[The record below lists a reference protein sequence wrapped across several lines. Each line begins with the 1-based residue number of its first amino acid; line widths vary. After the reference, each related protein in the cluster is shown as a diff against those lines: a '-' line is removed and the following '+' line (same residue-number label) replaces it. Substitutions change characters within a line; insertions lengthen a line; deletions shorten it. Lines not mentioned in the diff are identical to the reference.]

1 MHGLHLA
8 SGDWM
13 VMLHGYAWGS
23 YTNQSGPRGRDEAFV
38 TFDGQAGFQL
48 QIGDEI
54 EVRRAEKP
62 LRLIRSSMRSYFEV
76 LRTKL
81 KWGER

>member
-1 MHGLHLA
+1 M
-8 SGDWM
+8 DE
-13 VMLHGYAWGS
+13 
-23 YTNQSGPRGRDEAFV
+23 RDELFV

-48 QIGDEI
+48 QAGDEI
-54 EVRRAEKP
+54 AVQRAEQP
-62 LRLIRSSMRSYFEV
+62 LRLINPTTRSYFEV

>member
-1 MHGLHLA
+1 MT
-8 SGDWM
+8 D
-13 VMLHGYAWGS
+13 
-23 YTNQSGPRGRDEAFV
+23 RDEAFV

-48 QIGDEI
+48 QVGDDI
-54 EVRRAEKP
+54 EVSRADKP
-62 LRLIRSSMRSYFEV
+62 LRLIRPSTRSYFEV